1 MALPEIAT
9 PIYTLTI
16 PSTKKRVKYRPF
28 LVKEQKL
35 LILAME
41 NEDQEQILDA
51 ITNTIKACLITKLD
65 MSTLALFDIEY
76 LFLQIRARSISE
88 EIEMRVTC
96 ADDGETTVDVKFMV
110 DDVKVNFPKGHTN
123 IIKLDDDLT
132 IEMQYPDL
140 DYFAKINFMDEK
152 VDEYELVAKC
162 IKRVY
167 VGEDDFTSDS
177 LDESKAWV
185 EGLTNN
191 QFEKIQ
197 SFFETMPT
205 LRHVLKVKNPKTK
218 VANEVVLEG
227 LSDFFV
233 QPSFTR
239 AS

>member
-9 PIYTLTI
+9 PTYTLTI
-16 PSTKKRVKYRPF
+16 PSTKKKVKYRPF
-28 LVKEQKL
+28 LVKEQKI

-51 ITNTIKACLITKLD
+51 ITNTIKSCLITKVD
-65 MSTLALFDIEY
+65 MTTLALFDIEY

-123 IIKLDDDLT
+123 IVKLDGDLT

-140 DYFAKINFMDEK
+140 DYFTKINFMDEK

-197 SFFETMPT
+197 QFFETMPT

-218 VANEVVLEG
+218 GVNEVVLEG

-233 QPSFTR
+233 
-239 AS
+239 

>member
-9 PIYTLTI
+9 PTYTLTI
-16 PSTKKRVKYRPF
+16 PSTKKKVKYRPF
-28 LVKEQKL
+28 LVKEQKI

-51 ITNTIKACLITKLD
+51 ITNTIKSCLITKVD
-65 MSTLALFDIEY
+65 MTTLALFDIEY

-123 IIKLDDDLT
+123 IIELDNDLT

-218 VANEVVLEG
+218 VVNEVVLEG

-233 QPSFTR
+233 
-239 AS
+239 

>member
-9 PIYTLTI
+9 PIYTLTV

-35 LILAME
+35 LILALE
-41 NEDQEQILDA
+41 NDDQEQILDA
-51 ITNTIKACLITKLD
+51 ITKTIQNCLHTKINVAD
-65 MSTLALFDIEY
+65 MALFDIEY

-88 EIEMRVTC
+88 EIEMKVTC

-110 DDVKVNFPKGHTN
+110 DDVKVNYPKGHTN
-123 IIKLDDDLT
+123 IIELSDNLT

-218 VANEVVLEG
+218 VVNEVVLEG

-233 QPSFTR
+233 
-239 AS
+239 

>member
-51 ITNTIKACLITKLD
+51 ITNTIKACLITKID
-65 MSTLALFDIEY
+65 MTTLALFDIEY

-218 VANEVVLEG
+218 VTNEVVLEG

-233 QPSFTR
+233 
-239 AS
+239 

>member
-9 PIYTLTI
+9 PTYTLTI
-16 PSTKKRVKYRPF
+16 PSTKKKVKYRPF

-96 ADDGETTVDVKFMV
+96 GDDGETTVDVKFMV

-123 IIKLDDDLT
+123 IIKLDDNLT

-177 LDESKAWV
+177 LDESKEWV

-218 VANEVVLEG
+218 VVNEVVLEG

-233 QPSFTR
+233 
-239 AS
+239 

>member
-9 PIYTLTI
+9 PTYTLTI
-16 PSTKKRVKYRPF
+16 PSTKKKVKYRPF
-28 LVKEQKL
+28 LVKEQKI

-51 ITNTIKACLITKLD
+51 ITNTIKACLITKID
-65 MSTLALFDIEY
+65 MATLALFDIEY

-123 IIKLDDDLT
+123 IVKLDGDLT

-140 DYFAKINFMDEK
+140 DYFTKINFMDEK

-218 VANEVVLEG
+218 VVNEVVLEG

-233 QPSFTR
+233 
-239 AS
+239 

>member
-9 PIYTLTI
+9 PTYTLTI
-16 PSTKKRVKYRPF
+16 PSTKKKVKYRPF
-28 LVKEQKL
+28 LVKEQKI

-51 ITNTIKACLITKLD
+51 ITNTIKACLITKID
-65 MSTLALFDIEY
+65 MATLALFDIEY

-123 IIKLDDDLT
+123 IVKLDGDLT

-140 DYFAKINFMDEK
+140 DYFTKINFMDEK

-177 LDESKAWV
+177 LDESKEWV

-218 VANEVVLEG
+218 VVNEVVLEG

-233 QPSFTR
+233 
-239 AS
+239 

>member
-16 PSTKKRVKYRPF
+16 PSTKKKVKYRPF

-51 ITNTIKACLITKLD
+51 ITNTIKACLITKID
-65 MSTLALFDIEY
+65 MATLALFDIEY

-123 IIKLDDDLT
+123 IIKLSDDLT

-197 SFFETMPT
+197 SFFETMPS

-218 VANEVVLEG
+218 VVNEVVLEG

-233 QPSFTR
+233 
-239 AS
+239 

>member
-1 MALPEIAT
+1 MPLPEIAT
-9 PIYTLTI
+9 PTYTLTI

-51 ITNTIKACLITKLD
+51 ITNTIKACLITNVD
-65 MSTLALFDIEY
+65 MATLALFDIEY

-123 IIKLDDDLT
+123 IIELDNDLT

-177 LDESKAWV
+177 LDESKEWV

-218 VANEVVLEG
+218 VVNEVVLEG

-233 QPSFTR
+233 
-239 AS
+239 

>member
-9 PIYTLTI
+9 PIYTLTV

-35 LILAME
+35 LILALE
-41 NEDQEQILDA
+41 NDDQEQILDA
-51 ITNTIKACLITKLD
+51 ITKTIKNCLHTKINVAD
-65 MSTLALFDIEY
+65 MALFDIEY

-88 EIEMRVTC
+88 EIEMKVTC

-123 IIKLDDDLT
+123 IIKLSDDLT

-185 EGLTNN
+185 EGLTNS

-218 VANEVVLEG
+218 VVNEVVLEG

-233 QPSFTR
+233 
-239 AS
+239 

>member
-1 MALPEIAT
+1 MPLPEIAT
-9 PIYTLTI
+9 PTYTLTI
-16 PSTKKRVKYRPF
+16 PSTKKKVKYRPF
-28 LVKEQKL
+28 LVKEQKI

-51 ITNTIKACLITKLD
+51 ITNTIKACLITKID
-65 MSTLALFDIEY
+65 MTTLALFDIEY

-110 DDVKVNFPKGHTN
+110 DDVKVNFPKGQTN
-123 IIKLDDDLT
+123 IIKLDDNLT

-197 SFFETMPT
+197 SFFETD
-205 LRHVLKVKNPKTK
+205 
-218 VANEVVLEG
+218 
-227 LSDFFV
+227 LSGSKQFLGSH
-233 QPSFTR
+233 PY
-239 AS
+239 

>member
-1 MALPEIAT
+1 MPLPEIAT
-9 PIYTLTI
+9 PIYTLTL
-16 PSTKKRVKYRPF
+16 PSTKKKIKYRPF

-51 ITNTIKACLITKLD
+51 ITNTIQTCLLTKIDVKD
-65 MSTLALFDIEY
+65 MALFDIEY
-76 LFLQIRARSISE
+76 LFMQIRARSISE
-88 EIEMRVTC
+88 EVEMKVTC
-96 ADDGETTVDVKFMV
+96 QDDGETTVDIKFMV
-110 DDVKVNFPKGHTN
+110 DDIKVQFPKDHTN
-123 IIKLDDDLT
+123 IIKLTDDLT
-132 IEMQYPDL
+132 VEMKYPDI
-140 DYFAKINFMDEK
+140 DYFTKVNFMEK
-152 VDEYELVAKC
+152 VPDEYELVAKC

-218 VANEVVLEG
+218 VVNEVVLEG

-233 QPSFTR
+233 
-239 AS
+239 

>member
-16 PSTKKRVKYRPF
+16 PSSKKRVKYRPF

-51 ITNTIKACLITKLD
+51 ITNTIKACLITKID
-65 MSTLALFDIEY
+65 MATLALFDIEY

-218 VANEVVLEG
+218 VVNEVVLEG

-233 QPSFTR
+233 
-239 AS
+239 

>member
-9 PIYTLTI
+9 PTYTLTI
-16 PSTKKRVKYRPF
+16 PSTKKKVKYRPF
-28 LVKEQKL
+28 LVKEQKI

-51 ITNTIKACLITKLD
+51 ITNTIKACLITKID
-65 MSTLALFDIEY
+65 MATLALFDIEY

-123 IIKLDDDLT
+123 IVKLDGDLT

-140 DYFAKINFMDEK
+140 DYFTKINFMDEK

-197 SFFETMPT
+197 QFFETMPT

-218 VANEVVLEG
+218 VTNEVVLEG

-233 QPSFTR
+233 
-239 AS
+239 

>member
-9 PIYTLTI
+9 PTYTLTI
-16 PSTKKRVKYRPF
+16 PSTKKKVKYRPF
-28 LVKEQKL
+28 LVKEQKI

-51 ITNTIKACLITKLD
+51 ITNTIKACLITKID
-65 MSTLALFDIEY
+65 MTTLALFDIEY

-123 IIKLDDDLT
+123 IIQLSDDLT

-197 SFFETMPT
+197 SFFETMPS

-218 VANEVVLEG
+218 VVNEVVLEG

-233 QPSFTR
+233 
-239 AS
+239 

>member
-197 SFFETMPT
+197 QFFETMPT

-218 VANEVVLEG
+218 VSNEVVLEG

-233 QPSFTR
+233 
-239 AS
+239 

>member
-9 PIYTLTI
+9 PTYTLTI
-16 PSTKKRVKYRPF
+16 PSTKKKVKYRPF
-28 LVKEQKL
+28 LVKEQKI

-51 ITNTIKACLITKLD
+51 ITNTIKACLITKID
-65 MSTLALFDIEY
+65 MTTLALFDIEY

-140 DYFAKINFMDEK
+140 DYFTRINFMDEK

-167 VGEDDFTSDS
+167 VGEDDFTADS

-197 SFFETMPT
+197 SFFETMPS

-218 VANEVVLEG
+218 VVNEVVLEG

-233 QPSFTR
+233 
-239 AS
+239 

>member
-9 PIYTLTI
+9 PTYTLTI
-16 PSTKKRVKYRPF
+16 PSTKKKVKYRPF

-51 ITNTIKACLITKLD
+51 ITNTIKACLITKID
-65 MSTLALFDIEY
+65 MATLALFDIEY

-123 IIKLDDDLT
+123 IIKLSDDLT

-177 LDESKAWV
+177 LDESKEWV

-197 SFFETMPT
+197 SFFETMPS

-218 VANEVVLEG
+218 VVNEVVLEG

-233 QPSFTR
+233 
-239 AS
+239 

>member
-16 PSTKKRVKYRPF
+16 PSTKKKVKYRPF

-51 ITNTIKACLITKLD
+51 ITNTIKSCLITKVD
-65 MSTLALFDIEY
+65 MATLALFDIEY

-123 IIKLDDDLT
+123 IIELDNNLT

-218 VANEVVLEG
+218 VVNEVVLEG

-233 QPSFTR
+233 
-239 AS
+239 

>member
-9 PIYTLTI
+9 PTYTLTI
-16 PSTKKRVKYRPF
+16 PSTKKKVKYRPF
-28 LVKEQKL
+28 LVKEQKI

-51 ITNTIKACLITKLD
+51 ITNTIKSCLITKVD
-65 MSTLALFDIEY
+65 MTTLALFDIEY

-218 VANEVVLEG
+218 VVNEGVLEG

-233 QPSFTR
+233 
-239 AS
+239 